1 MPALTLRGLDG
12 PTTAKLRAEARRQ
25 GVSVNALLR
34 KMVDESLGLSRPARN
49 RRHDDLDHLA
59 GTWTAA
65 EARRFAAATEP
76 FEQVDQEL
84 WR

>member
-1 MPALTLRGLDG
+1 
-12 PTTAKLRAEARRQ
+12 
-25 GVSVNALLR
+25 
-34 KMVDESLGLSRPARN
+34 MVDESLGLSRPARN